1 VICIRR
7 LNVLG
12 TTKEGMIA
20 DPAHT
25 KFIADVL
32 SDFASNGKYPK
43 NKAYQVLRSLSPEE
57 LFELYDIA
65 CRKGNE
71 EFRKAF
77 GPVYHGARG
86 DNDGDLFRDV
96 PMEVER

>member
-1 VICIRR
+1 M
-7 LNVLG
+7 LG

-43 NKAYQVLRSLSPEE
+43 NKAYQVLRTLSPEE

-77 GPVYHGARG
+77 GPVYHETRG
-86 DNDGDLFRDV
+86 EAEGPLFK
-96 PMEVER
+96 EAY